1 LEIPADYSID
11 DLIINPKD
19 QWVKNMHRANNLI
32 SVVKRW
38 NSYHQR
44 FWNFVEKQESELIV
58 MMKKMIK
65 IDGGLMAYKTIMEEE
80 PHSTIISIIEE
91 SAPKNALI

>member
-1 LEIPADYSID
+1 
-11 DLIINPKD
+11 
-19 QWVKNMHRANNLI
+19 
-32 SVVKRW
+32 
-38 NSYHQR
+38 
-44 FWNFVEKQESELIV
+44 
-58 MMKKMIK
+58 MMKKIIK